1 VLNANESSAGPGRER
16 RLALVRSQEPMLIE
30 LRYTPTLAEMV
41 AANNGRAAQ
50 ALDAKA
56 LPRLDG
62 VKWDDGF
69 ALIPVRAR
77 HRRPEP
83 HNAVDLEPRW
93 VIDPRND
100 ASTFIARAWTDRS
113 AWKGLQQAATSDG
126 AVVGVSAD
134 LPILFSSVGQWGTA
148 AVNLEAIRHLLG
160 TDVLAANGFEG
171 TGVSVA
177 IVDAG
182 INGAFLQAGASRVHV
197 DDAISW
203 SAGVHPRPFGF
214 HVGHGTMCAFDAA
227 VAAPACTIVDI
238 AAFRPYQPR
247 VAGAEDI
254 VAGAGPLPAMLSD
267 AVRAFGHLCDVMVA
281 DARNGR
287 WRSLVV
293 SCSWEVDTSHDHP
306 ADSPFNYGANPHHA
320 LNKMVSQLALL
331 GADIIFSA
339 GNTSSRERE
348 EAPRMITGANSH
360 PAVLTVG
367 AVDVESRRLDISRPG
382 PGALA
387 SDKPDVAAFARFTGS
402 AIMGATV
409 PDDGTSAACA
419 LAAGVVAAIRSGFPF
434 DPRRPETS
442 PAALRAIIKKQAR
455 HIGSQGFDHDCGW
468 GVIDAAAIAE
478 ALIAPPAN
486 YRPPDWLRRA
496 PTVDLRPRR

>member
-1 VLNANESSAGPGRER
+1 VLNANETSGGAGRER

-30 LRYTPTLAEMV
+30 LRFTPALAAM
-41 AANNGRAAQ
+41 AAATNLGAAQ
-50 ALDAKA
+50 TLDVKA

-93 VIDPRND
+93 AIDPSND

-113 AWKGLQQAATSDG
+113 AWKGLRQAAAPDG

-134 LPILFSSVGQWGTA
+134 LPILFSSVGQRGTA
-148 AVNLEAIRHLLG
+148 AGNLEAIRHLLG
-160 TDVLAANGFEG
+160 TDVLAANGFDG
-171 TGVSVA
+171 TGVSMA

-182 INGAFLQAGASRVHV
+182 INGAFLQAGASRVQL

-203 SAGVHPRPFGF
+203 SAGVHSRPFSF

-227 VAAPACTIVDI
+227 VAAPASTVVDI

-247 VAGAEDI
+247 AAGDDVVAG
-254 VAGAGPLPAMLSD
+254 GGPLPAMLSD

-287 WRSLVV
+287 PRSLVV
-293 SCSWEVDTSHDHP
+293 SCSWEVDTAHDHP
-306 ADSPFNYGANPHHA
+306 PDSPFNYGSNPNHA
-320 LNKMVSQLALL
+320 LNKMVGQLALL

-348 EAPRMITGANSH
+348 EAPRMISGANSH
-360 PAVLTVG
+360 SAVLTVG

-402 AIMGATV
+402 AIMGGAV

-455 HIGSQGFDHDCGW
+455 HTGSQGFDHDCGW

-486 YRPPDWLRRA
+486 YRPPDWLRRV